1 MRKRLLSF
9 FLSITLIVSLVP
21 EAFAADPADMTDI
34 SGHWAESSIRW
45 AMEEA
50 LYQGTS
56 DTTFSPDATMSR
68 GMFVTVLGRFA
79 GIDPEDYQDWYLD
92 DLFTDVSA
100 GSYYAPYVNWAVRY
114 GIANGMGDGTFAPDE
129 PVTREQLAVLLQRFA
144 SIYNYELVGSGSVT
158 DSFADAGQIQDYAR
172 DAVEA
177 MRSTGLLQGAENQ
190 NGTYDFLPQES
201 ATRAQCAVVLQRFQ
215 EAMRFYTERE
225 LIDPTAVY
233 VSSDT
238 TTLFIGSYTYPDVT
252 VSPEAATNRTVTW
265 VSSNPS
271 AVKVD
276 SDGKVTAVG
285 AGTAEIYCYT
295 WNGLYDSFTITAIP
309 NTSLGSAYETYG
321 EKCVRIFG
329 QEVSRSDY
337 RRYYQSADEAA
348 SHMVEISIRVWDF
361 TDSTRT
367 EKTTK
372 TLYLTVHE
380 NIAATVQAI
389 FEEIYNGP
397 EQFPISNV
405 GCYRYEPGSEHMLG
419 VAIDIN
425 WEENYEC
432 TNDGTATTG
441 KYWKPGEDAYSIP
454 ADGDVVKAFTK
465 YGFGWGGTWN
475 SKKDYMHFSYFGW

>member
-1 MRKRLLSF
+1 
-9 FLSITLIVSLVP
+9 VSLVP

-201 ATRAQCAVVLQRFQ
+201 ATRAQCAVVLQRLQ
-215 EAMRFYTERE
+215 AAIRPYDRE
-225 LIDPTAVY
+225 LVDPTSISVY
-233 VSSDT
+233 SGTAS
-238 TTLFIGSYTYPDVT
+238 LRIGDYTYPDVT
-252 VSPEAATNRTVTW
+252 VYPSEATNQTVTW
-265 VSSNPS
+265 VSSDTS
-271 AVKVD
+271 VVKVD
-276 SDGKVTAVG
+276 LQGKVTAVG
-285 AGTAEIYCYT
+285 TGTAEIYAYT
-295 WNGLYDSFTITAIP
+295 WNGLYDSFSVTVIP
-309 NTSLGSAYETYG
+309 NASLASAYETYG

-329 QEVSRSDY
+329 QEVSRDTY
-337 RRYYQSADEAA
+337 RRYYQSDAEAS
-348 SHMVEISIRVWDF
+348 SHMVTIAIRVWDF

-372 TLYLTVHE
+372 TRYLTVHE
-380 NIAATVQAI
+380 SIAATVEAI

-405 GCYRYEPGSEHMLG
+405 GCYRYEQGSEHMLG

-432 TNDGTATTG
+432 TIDGTATTG
-441 KYWKPGEDAYSIP
+441 KYWKPGEDEYSIP
-454 ADGDVVKAFTK
+454 ADGDVVKAFAK
-465 YGFGWGGTWN
+465 YGFGWGGTWRT
-475 SKKDYMHFSYFGW
+475 KKDYMHFSYFGY